1 MVNKIWFF
9 FIVVGIIVAGVKGE
23 IQIVTNTLLQS
34 AEKGVTVA
42 LGLVSILTFWLGIM
56 KLIEKSG
63 LLRILVRIM
72 KPFAKF
78 LFPEVPADHPAMS
91 SILMNMS
98 ANLLGMGSAAT
109 PLGLKA
115 MEHLQELNPDKETAS
130 DAMCTFL
137 AINTSSLTIIPTTVI
152 ALRMATGSAEPT
164 RIVGTTII
172 ATLCSTIVAVSVDKM
187 CRKLYKR
194 RAK

>member
-9 FIVVGIIVAGVKGE
+9 FIVVGILVAGVRGE
-23 IQIVTNTLLQS
+23 IGTVTTTLLDS

-63 LLRILVRIM
+63 LLNILVRVM
-72 KPFAKF
+72 KPLAKF
-78 LFPEVPADHPAMS
+78 LFPEVPVNHPAMS

-98 ANLLGMGSAAT
+98 ANILGMGSAAT

-115 MEHLQELNPDKETAS
+115 MEQLQELNEKKDTAS

-152 ALRMATGSAEPT
+152 ALRMATGSVEPT

-172 ATLCSTIVAVSVDKM
+172 ATLCSSTVAICVDRF
-187 CRKLYKR
+187 CRKFYR
-194 RAK
+194 RR

>member
-1 MVNKIWFF
+1 MVNKLWFF
-9 FIVVGIIVAGVKGE
+9 FIVVGIAVAAISGD
-23 IQIVTNTLLQS
+23 IQSVTTTLLDS

-42 LGLVSILTFWLGIM
+42 FGLISILTFWLGIM

-63 LLRILVRIM
+63 LLNVLVKIM

-78 LFPEVPADHPAMS
+78 LFPDVPVNHPAMS
-91 SILMNMS
+91 AILLNMS

-115 MEHLQELNPDKETAS
+115 MEQLQELNQDKKTAS

-152 ALRMATGSAEPT
+152 ALRMATGSTDPT
-164 RIVGTTII
+164 KIVGTTII
-172 ATLCSTIVAVSVDKM
+172 ATLCSSIVAITVDRLF
-187 CRKLYKR
+187 RKVYR
-194 RAK
+194 GR

>member
-9 FIVVGIIVAGVKGE
+9 FMVVGIVIAGVRGN
-23 IQIVTNTLLQS
+23 IHVVTNTLLES

-63 LLRILVRIM
+63 LLRIIVRIM

-78 LFPEVPADHPAMS
+78 LFPEVPTDHPAMS

-115 MEHLQELNPDKETAS
+115 MEHLQELNPDKERAS

-137 AINTSSLTIIPTTVI
+137 AINTSSLTLIPTTVI
-152 ALRMATGSAEPT
+152 ALRMATGSGEPT
-164 RIVGTTII
+164 RIVGTTIL
-172 ATLCSTIVAVSVDKM
+172 ATLCSTIVAISVDKL
-187 CRKLYKR
+187 CRKLYGRKV
-194 RAK
+194 K

>member
-9 FIVVGIIVAGVKGE
+9 FIVVGIIVAGVKGD
-23 IQIVTNTLLQS
+23 IQTVTTTLLNS

-42 LGLVSILTFWLGIM
+42 IGLVSILTFWLGIM

-63 LLRILVRIM
+63 LLRILVKVM
-72 KPFAKF
+72 KPIAKF
-78 LFPEVPADHPAMS
+78 LFPDVPANHPAMS

-115 MEHLQELNPDKETAS
+115 MEQLQELNPDKETAS

-137 AINTSSLTIIPTTVI
+137 AINTSSLTLIPTTVI
-152 ALRMATGSAEPT
+152 ALRVATGSTEPT

-172 ATLCSTIVAVSVDKM
+172 ATLCSTIVAVSVDKL
-187 CRKLYKR
+187 CRKMYR

>member
-9 FIVVGIIVAGVKGE
+9 FIVVGIIVAGVKGD
-23 IQIVTNTLLQS
+23 IQTVTTTLLNS

-115 MEHLQELNPDKETAS
+115 MEQLQELNPDKETAS

-137 AINTSSLTIIPTTVI
+137 AINTSSLTLIPTTVI
-152 ALRMATGSAEPT
+152 ALRVATGSSEPT

-172 ATLCSTIVAVSVDKM
+172 ATLCSTIVAVTVDKL
-187 CRKLYKR
+187 CRKMYR
-194 RAK
+194 RTK

>member
-9 FIVVGIIVAGVKGE
+9 FIVIGILVAAVKGE
-23 IQIVTNTLLQS
+23 IGLVTSTLLNS

-42 LGLVSILTFWLGIM
+42 FGLISILTFWLGIM
-56 KLIEKSG
+56 KLIERSG
-63 LLRILVRIM
+63 LINIFIKLL
-72 KPFAKF
+72 KPFVKF
-78 LFPEVPADHPAMS
+78 LFPDVPSSHPAMS
-91 SILMNMS
+91 SILMNIS

-115 MEHLQELNPDKETAS
+115 MEQLQQLNEDKETAS

-152 ALRMATGSAEPT
+152 ALRMATGSTDPT
-164 RIVGTTII
+164 RIVGTTIV
-172 ATLCSTIVAVSVDKM
+172 ATFCSSFVAISLDRFF
-187 CRKLYKR
+187 RKLYR
-194 RAK
+194 RR

>member
-9 FIVVGIIVAGVKGE
+9 FIIFGIGIAALNGN
-23 IQIVTNTLLQS
+23 IQTVTTTLLDS

-42 LGLVSILTFWLGIM
+42 FGLISVLTFWLGIM

-63 LLRILVRIM
+63 LLRILVRVM
-72 KPFAKF
+72 KPLAKF
-78 LFPEVPADHPAMS
+78 LFPEVPVDHPAMS

-115 MEHLQELNPDKETAS
+115 MEQLQDLNPDKKTAS
-130 DAMCTFL
+130 NAMCTFL
-137 AINTSSLTIIPTTVI
+137 ALNTSSITLIPTTVI
-152 ALRMATGSAEPT
+152 ALRLATGSTDPT
-164 RIVGTTII
+164 RIVGTTIL
-172 ATLCSTIVAVSVDKM
+172 ATICSTIVAVTVDKIF
-187 CRKLYKR
+187 RKIYR
-194 RAK
+194 RRG

>member
-9 FIVVGIIVAGVKGE
+9 FIVMGILVAAVKGE
-23 IQIVTNTLLQS
+23 IGLVTNTLLNS

-42 LGLVSILTFWLGIM
+42 FGLISILTFWLGIM

-63 LLRILVRIM
+63 LINIFTKLL
-72 KPFAKF
+72 KPFVKF
-78 LFPEVPADHPAMS
+78 LFPDVPSSHPAMS
-91 SILMNMS
+91 SILMNIS

-115 MEHLQELNPDKETAS
+115 MEQLQQLNKDKETAS
-130 DAMCTFL
+130 NAMCTFL

-152 ALRMATGSAEPT
+152 ALRMATGSTEPT

-172 ATLCSTIVAVSVDKM
+172 ATFCSSFVAIALDRFF
-187 CRKLYKR
+187 RKLYR
-194 RAK
+194 RH